1 MPPQYWRIGT
11 KSCRM
16 TRGDQPPPFVVE
28 LYDGDELIS
37 RYEFLVHDEAVA
49 VAIKALRDATPSPN
63 P

>member
-1 MPPQYWRIGT
+1 
-11 KSCRM
+11 M

-37 RYEFLVHDEAVA
+37 RYEFLVHDEAVT